1 VYPIIIEQLSPE
13 VALWIPDVPAVKPVF
28 EKLKLQEPNLPFPFW
43 AKIWASSKA
52 MVTFLQEEPNWIEN
66 KHVLEIGAGI
76 GFPSFSI
83 AHKANSIIIS
93 DYDWEAIS
101 LANKNIAHLNITNVI
116 ATVLDWNHMP
126 EHINADTILLSDTN
140 YEPADHNNLALLI
153 DKFINEGSTIILA
166 TPNRFSSNPF
176 IEKLS
181 VYIHKTKKIR
191 VADEETEV
199 AIFILKNMS
208 SRSH

>member
-1 VYPIIIEQLSPE
+1 
-13 VALWIPDVPAVKPVF
+13 
-28 EKLKLQEPNLPFPFW
+28 
-43 AKIWASSKA
+43 

-153 DKFINEGSTIILA
+153 DKFINDGSTIILA

-176 IEKLS
+176 IEKIS

>member
-1 VYPIIIEQLSPE
+1 MYPLIIEQLSPE
-13 VALWIPDVPAVKPVF
+13 ISLWIPDTEAVKSQY
-28 EKLKLQEPNLPFPFW
+28 ENLKTQELHVDFPFW
-43 AKIWASSKA
+43 AKVWASSKA
-52 MVTFLQEEPNWIEN
+52 MVAFLQEEPNWIEN

-93 DYDWEAIS
+93 DYDREAIS
-101 LANKNIAHLNITNVI
+101 LANKNIAHLNITNVV

-140 YEPADHNNLALLI
+140 YEPAAHNNLALLI

-166 TPNRFSSNPF
+166 TPNRLSSNPF

-181 VYIHKTKKIR
+181 AYIHKTKKIR
-191 VADEETEV
+191 VAGEETEV
-199 AIFILKNMS
+199 AIFILKKQVI
-208 SRSH
+208 